1 MKRKLIVLLGVIGLI
16 VLLFF
21 YFKLDNI
28 LTQNDTRL
36 INDEKFQNG
45 DIVFHISKS
54 EQSEAI
60 QLATKSEYSHCGLIY
75 KKENDFF
82 VVEAIQPVSLTPLDE
97 WIARGEKGH
106 YVVKRLKHAE
116 QILTADILKK
126 MKMEGEK
133 FIGKN
138 YDFNF
143 NWNDDKIYCSE
154 LIWKI
159 YKRAT
164 GIEIGK
170 LEKLGDFDL
179 TNNNVKTILEK
190 RYGKNIPINEI
201 VISPA
206 SIFNCNLLY
215 TVKEN

>member
-82 VVEAIQPVSLTPLDE
+82 VV
-97 WIARGEKGH
+97 
-106 YVVKRLKHAE
+106 
-116 QILTADILKK
+116 
-126 MKMEGEK
+126 
-133 FIGKN
+133 
-138 YDFNF
+138 
-143 NWNDDKIYCSE
+143 
-154 LIWKI
+154 
-159 YKRAT
+159 
-164 GIEIGK
+164 
-170 LEKLGDFDL
+170 
-179 TNNNVKTILEK
+179 
-190 RYGKNIPINEI
+190 
-201 VISPA
+201 
-206 SIFNCNLLY
+206 
-215 TVKEN
+215 

>member
-1 MKRKLIVLLGVIGLI
+1 MKSKLIVLLGVIGLI
-16 VLLFF
+16 IFLLF
-21 YFKLDNI
+21 YLKSDNN
-28 LTQNDTRL
+28 LSQNETRF
-36 INDEKFQNG
+36 INNEKFQNG
-45 DIVFHISKS
+45 DLIFHISKS

-106 YVVKRLKHAE
+106 YVVKRLKNAD
-116 QILTADILKK
+116 QILIPDILKN
-126 MKMEGEK
+126 MKIEGEK

-154 LIWKI
+154 LVWKI

-179 TNNNVKTILEK
+179 TNNKVKTILEK